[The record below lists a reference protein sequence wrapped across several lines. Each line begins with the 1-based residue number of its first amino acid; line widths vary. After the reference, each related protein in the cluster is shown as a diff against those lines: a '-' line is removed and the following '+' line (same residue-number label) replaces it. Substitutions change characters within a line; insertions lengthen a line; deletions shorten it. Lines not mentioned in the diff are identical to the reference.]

1 MTPTGADTQATRASD
16 EAGPAIPAP
25 WAARAGALALDILPG
40 VAMLA
45 TAALVALSVALHGTW
60 WWACVATGAVAILLT
75 AFNRLVL
82 PVVSG
87 QSLGRAVFGIT
98 VVRRNGD
105 AVGPWWLLLRD
116 LAHLLD
122 TATVLLGWLW
132 PLWDSRRRTF
142 ADMLLRTES
151 RLLQARRPDRNLRRL
166 TAALALTAASLCAG
180 GAAISYGVVRQHD
193 RSVTDARAQIST
205 QGPHIVEEILSYHPE
220 TVQGDFDHARS
231 LATDKYRA
239 ELSVEQ
245 QAVQKA
251 GPVRNEYWVTNS
263 SVLTATPN
271 HATMLMFLQGERG
284 AAPDQRY
291 LTASVRVTF
300 VKPGASGWRVDD
312 LAVVT
317 KPQTAEAKP

>member
-1 MTPTGADTQATRASD
+1 V
-16 EAGPAIPAP
+16 
-25 WAARAGALALDILPG
+25 PG
-40 VAMLA
+40 VALLA
-45 TAALVALSVALHGTW
+45 TTVLVALSVPLHSTW

-75 AFNRLVL
+75 AFNRLLL
-82 PVVSG
+82 PVFSG
-87 QSLGRAVFGIT
+87 HSLGRAVFGIT

-122 TATVLLGWLW
+122 TAAVLLGWLW

-142 ADMLLRTES
+142 ADMLLGTES
-151 RLLQARRPDRNLRRL
+151 RLLQARRQDRKLRRL
-166 TAALALTAASLCAG
+166 TAVVMLTVALLCAG

-193 RSVTDARAQIST
+193 RSVTDSRAQISM
-205 QGPHIVEEILSYHPE
+205 QGPHMVEEILSYHPE

-231 LATDKYRA
+231 LATDKYRV
-239 ELSVEQ
+239 ELSTQQ
-245 QAVQKA
+245 QAVKKA

-271 HATMLMFLQGERG
+271 EAMMLMFLQGERG

-300 VKPGASGWRVDD
+300 VKSGASGWRVDD
-312 LAVVT
+312 LAVVA
-317 KPQTAEAKP
+317 KSQTAEAKP

>member
-1 MTPTGADTQATRASD
+1 MTGTGVDTQATRASD
-16 EAGPAIPAP
+16 EAGPAVLAP
-25 WAARAGALALDILPG
+25 WAARAGALALDIVPG

-45 TAALVALSVALHGTW
+45 TAVLVALSVPLRGTW
-60 WWACVATGAVAILLT
+60 WWVCVCTGAVAVLLT
-75 AFNRLVL
+75 AFNRLLL
-82 PVVSG
+82 PVLSG

-122 TATVLLGWLW
+122 TAAVLSGWLW

-142 ADMLLRTES
+142 ADMLLGTES
-151 RLLQARRPDRNLRRL
+151 RLRQARRQDRNLRRL
-166 TAALALTAASLCAG
+166 TAVVMLTVALLCAG

-193 RSVTDARAQIST
+193 RSVTDARAQISM
-205 QGPHIVEEILSYHPE
+205 QGPHMVEEILSYHPQ
-220 TVQGDFDHARS
+220 TVQVDFDHARS
-231 LATDKYRA
+231 LATDKYRV
-239 ELSVEQ
+239 ELSTQQ

-271 HATMLMFLQGERG
+271 EATMLMFLQGERG

-300 VKPGASGWRVDD
+300 VNSGASGWRVDD
-312 LAVVT
+312 LAVVA
-317 KPQTAEAKP
+317 KSQTAEAKP

>member
-1 MTPTGADTQATRASD
+1 MRASD
-16 EAGPAIPAP
+16 HAGPAVLAP
-25 WAARAGALALDILPG
+25 WAARAGTLALDMVPG
-40 VAMLA
+40 VALLA
-45 TAALVALSVALHGTW
+45 TAVLVALSVPLHSTW
-60 WWACVATGAVAILLT
+60 WWVCVSTGAVAILFT
-75 AFNRLVL
+75 AFNRLLL
-82 PVVSG
+82 PVIG
-87 QSLGRAVFGIT
+87 GHNLGRAVFGIT

-105 AVGPWWLLLRD
+105 ALGPWWLLLRD

-122 TATVLLGWLW
+122 TAAVLAGWLW
-132 PLWDSRRRTF
+132 PLWDTRRRTF
-142 ADMLLRTES
+142 ADMLLGTES
-151 RLLQARRPDRNLRRL
+151 RLLQTRRPDRDLRRL
-166 TAALALTAASLCAG
+166 TAVLVLTAASLCAG
-180 GAAISYGVVRQHD
+180 GAAISYTIVRQHD
-193 RSVTDARAQIST
+193 RAITDARAQIST

-220 TVQGDFDHARS
+220 TIQGDFDHARS

-239 ELSVEQ
+239 ELSTQQ

-263 SVLTATPN
+263 SVLTSTPD

-317 KPQTAEAKP
+317 KPQTAGAKP

>member
-1 MTPTGADTQATRASD
+1 MVGHQ
-16 EAGPAIPAP
+16 AGPAALAP
-25 WAARAGALALDILPG
+25 WATRSGALALDILPG
-40 VAMLA
+40 VVLLA
-45 TAALVALSVALHGTW
+45 TAMLVALSVPLHSTW
-60 WWACVATGAVAILLT
+60 WWVCVCTGAVAILLT
-75 AFNRLVL
+75 AFNRLLL

-122 TATVLLGWLW
+122 TAAVLSGWLW

-142 ADMLLRTES
+142 ADMLARTES
-151 RLLQARRPDRNLRRL
+151 RLLDARRPDRNLRRL
-166 TAALALTAASLCAG
+166 MAVLVLTAGSLCAG
-180 GAAISYGVVRQHD
+180 GAAVSYSVVRQHD

-205 QGPHIVEEILSYHPE
+205 QGPHIVEQMLSYHPE
-220 TVQGDFDHARS
+220 TIQGDFDHARS

-239 ELSVEQ
+239 ELSTQQ

-263 SVLTATPN
+263 SVLTSTPD

-317 KPQTAEAKP
+317 KPQTVEAKP

>member
-1 MTPTGADTQATRASD
+1 MVSRQ
-16 EAGPAIPAP
+16 AGPAAPAP
-25 WAARAGALALDILPG
+25 WPTRAGALALDMLPG

-45 TAALVALSVALHGTW
+45 TAVLVALSVPLHSTW
-60 WWACVATGAVAILLT
+60 WWVCVSTGAVAILLT
-75 AFNRLVL
+75 AFNRLLL

-87 QSLGRAVFGIT
+87 QSFGRAVFGIT

-122 TATVLLGWLW
+122 TAAILLGWLW

-142 ADMLLRTES
+142 ADMLARTES

-166 TAALALTAASLCAG
+166 TAVLVLTAASLCAG
-180 GAAISYGVVRQHD
+180 GAAVSYGVVRQHD
-193 RSVTDARAQIST
+193 RSITDARAQIST
-205 QGPHIVEEILSYHPE
+205 QGPHIVEAILSYHPE
-220 TVQGDFDHARS
+220 TIQDDFDHARS
-231 LATDKYRA
+231 LATDKYRV
-239 ELSVEQ
+239 ELSTQQ

-263 SVLTATPN
+263 SVLIATPN
-271 HATMLMFLQGERG
+271 QATMLMFLQGERG

-291 LTASVRVTF
+291 ITASVRVTF
-300 VKPGASGWRVDD
+300 LKPGASGWCVDD